1 MTSGSSETASKGEL
15 GRMTVT
21 YRPEQ
26 IQAVRQLQNGSI
38 LAGGVG
44 SGKTLTSLAWYL
56 TSVCNAA
63 SFKEG
68 GSLARKK
75 VKGSP
80 TLYVITTAKKRDSLE
95 WEEEAARLG
104 LSTDPACSFTGSSIV
119 VDSWNNIGKYSDREH
134 AVFFFDEQR
143 ASGSGRWVKEFLKI
157 TKKNTWLL
165 LSATPGD
172 VWMDYL
178 PVFMAHGFF
187 RTRTEFMEDHV
198 IFDRFAKY
206 PKVKRYIGEA
216 KLQRLR
222 RSILVE
228 MPVERH
234 TTRER
239 ETVYCDYDRDLYKW
253 VVKNRMDPWT
263 EEPLR
268 DAGGVCRI
276 LRKVVSDNDWR
287 SEQAKRILSSNE
299 RVIVFYNYNYELDR
313 ILAVAESL
321 GLPTAQWNG
330 HRHDAIPGGD
340 RWIYICQYTSAAE
353 GWNCTS
359 TDTVLFWSLNYSWRV
374 TEQCEGRID
383 RLNTPYSRL
392 KYYFLESHSSIDEA
406 VRRSLSSKKV
416 FNERAFVG

>member
-1 MTSGSSETASKGEL
+1 
-15 GRMTVT
+15 MTVT

-68 GSLARKK
+68 GSLAKKK

-157 TKKNTWLL
+157 TRKNTWLL

-253 VVKNRMDPWT
+253 VAKNRMDPWT

-287 SEQAKRILSSNE
+287 SAEAKRILSSNE

-330 HRHDAIPGGD
+330 HRHDAIPAEP
-340 RWIYICQYTSAAE
+340 RWVYICQYTSAAE

>member
-1 MTSGSSETASKGEL
+1 
-15 GRMTVT
+15 MTVT

-63 SFKEG
+63 SFKKG
-68 GSLARKK
+68 GSLAKKK

-157 TKKNTWLL
+157 TRKNTWLL

-239 ETVYCDYDRDLYKW
+239 ETVYCDYDHDLYKW

-263 EEPLR
+263 DEPLR

-330 HRHDAIPGGD
+330 HRHDAIPAEH
-340 RWIYICQYTSAAE
+340 RWVYICQYTSAAE
-353 GWNCTS
+353 GCNCTS

-406 VRRSLSSKKV
+406 VRRSLGSKKV

>member
-1 MTSGSSETASKGEL
+1 MS
-15 GRMTVT
+15 VT

-63 SFKEG
+63 SFKKG
-68 GSLARKK
+68 GSLAKKK

-157 TKKNTWLL
+157 TRKNTWLL

-239 ETVYCDYDRDLYKW
+239 ETVYCDYDHDLYKW

-321 GLPTAQWNG
+321 GLSTAQWNG
-330 HRHDAIPGGD
+330 HRHDVIPAEP
-340 RWIYICQYTSAAE
+340 RWVYICQYTSAAE

>member
-1 MTSGSSETASKGEL
+1 
-15 GRMTVT
+15 MTVT

-63 SFKEG
+63 SFKKG
-68 GSLARKK
+68 GSLAKKK

-104 LSTDPACSFTGSSIV
+104 LSTDPTCSFAGSSIV

-157 TKKNTWLL
+157 TRKNTWLL

-268 DAGGVCRI
+268 DASGVCRI

-330 HRHDAIPGGD
+330 HRHDAIPAES
-340 RWIYICQYTSAAE
+340 RWVYICQYTSAAE

>member
-1 MTSGSSETASKGEL
+1 
-15 GRMTVT
+15 MTVT

-63 SFKEG
+63 SFKKG
-68 GSLARKK
+68 GSLAKKK

-119 VDSWNNIGKYSDREH
+119 VDSWNNIRKYSDREH

-157 TKKNTWLL
+157 TRKNTWLL

-287 SEQAKRILSSNE
+287 SEQAKRILAGNE

-330 HRHDAIPGGD
+330 HRHDAIPAEP
-340 RWIYICQYTSAAE
+340 RWVYICQYTSAAE

>member
-1 MTSGSSETASKGEL
+1 
-15 GRMTVT
+15 MTVV

-63 SFKEG
+63 SFEKG
-68 GSLARKK
+68 GSLAKKK

-157 TKKNTWLL
+157 TRKNTWLL

-228 MPVERH
+228 MRVERH

-239 ETVYCDYDRDLYKW
+239 ESVYCDYDRDLYKW
-253 VVKNRMDPWT
+253 VVKNRIDPWT

-330 HRHDAIPGGD
+330 HRHDAIPAEP
-340 RWIYICQYTSAAE
+340 RWVYICQYTSAAE

>member
-1 MTSGSSETASKGEL
+1 
-15 GRMTVT
+15 MTVT

-63 SFKEG
+63 SFKKG
-68 GSLARKK
+68 GSLAKKK

-80 TLYVITTAKKRDSLE
+80 TLYIITTAKKRDSLE

-157 TKKNTWLL
+157 TRKNTWLL

-287 SEQAKRILSSNE
+287 SAEAKRILSSNE

-330 HRHDAIPGGD
+330 HRHDAIPAEP
-340 RWIYICQYTSAAE
+340 RWVYICQYTSAAE

-406 VRRSLSSKKV
+406 VRRSLSSKKA

>member
-1 MTSGSSETASKGEL
+1 MSRKGNTL
-15 GRMTVT
+15 TMTVT

-63 SFKEG
+63 SFEKG
-68 GSLARKK
+68 GSLAKKK

-157 TKKNTWLL
+157 TRKNTWLL

-330 HRHDAIPGGD
+330 HRHDAIPAEP
-340 RWIYICQYTSAAE
+340 RWVYICQYTSAAE

>member
-1 MTSGSSETASKGEL
+1 
-15 GRMTVT
+15 MTVT

-63 SFKEG
+63 LFKKG
-68 GSLARKK
+68 GSLAKKK

-104 LSTDPACSFTGSSIV
+104 LSTDSDCSFTGSAIV

-157 TKKNTWLL
+157 TRKNTWLL

-313 ILAVAESL
+313 ILAVSESL

-330 HRHDAIPGGD
+330 HRHDAIPAEP
-340 RWIYICQYTSAAE
+340 RWVYICQYTSAAE

>member
-1 MTSGSSETASKGEL
+1 MDLRIMSRKENTLT
-15 GRMTVT
+15 MTVT

-63 SFKEG
+63 SFKKG
-68 GSLARKK
+68 GSLAKKK
-75 VKGSP
+75 VNGSP
-80 TLYVITTAKKRDSLE
+80 MLYVITTAKKRDSLE

-104 LSTDPACSFTGSSIV
+104 LSTDPECSFTGSSIV

-330 HRHDAIPGGD
+330 HRHDAIPAEP
-340 RWIYICQYTSAAE
+340 RWVYICQYTSAAE

-416 FNERAFVG
+416 FNERVFVG

>member
-1 MTSGSSETASKGEL
+1 
-15 GRMTVT
+15 MTVT

-63 SFKEG
+63 SFEKG
-68 GSLARKK
+68 GSLAKKK

-134 AVFFFDEQR
+134 AVFFFVEQR
-143 ASGSGRWVKEFLKI
+143 ASGSGRCVKESLKM
-157 TKKNTWLL
+157 TEKNTWLL

-330 HRHDAIPGGD
+330 HRHDAIPAEP
-340 RWIYICQYTSAAE
+340 RWVYICQYTSAAE

-392 KYYFLESHSSIDEA
+392 KYYFLESDSSIDKA

>member
-1 MTSGSSETASKGEL
+1 
-15 GRMTVT
+15 MTVV

-63 SFKEG
+63 SFKKG
-68 GSLARKK
+68 GSLAKKK

-239 ETVYCDYDRDLYKW
+239 ETVYCGYDRDLYKW

-287 SEQAKRILSSNE
+287 SEQAKRILSSNA

-313 ILAVAESL
+313 ILAVAEGL

-330 HRHDAIPGGD
+330 HRHDAIPAEP
-340 RWIYICQYTSAAE
+340 RWVYICQYTSAAE

>member
-1 MTSGSSETASKGEL
+1 VA
-15 GRMTVT
+15 VV

-26 IQAVRQLQNGSI
+26 IQAVRQLRSGSI

-63 SFKEG
+63 SFKKG
-68 GSLARKK
+68 GSLACKK

-104 LSTDPACSFTGSSIV
+104 LSTDPDCSLTGSAIV

-143 ASGSGRWVKEFLKI
+143 ASGSGRWAKEFLKI
-157 TKKNTWLL
+157 AKKNMWLM

-172 VWMDYL
+172 VWMDYV

-187 RTRTEFMEDHV
+187 RTRTEFMDDHV
-198 IFDRFAKY
+198 QFDRFAKY
-206 PKVKRYIGEA
+206 PRVKKYLGIA
-216 KLQRLR
+216 KLERLR

-234 TTRER
+234 TTRVR
-239 ETVYCDYDRDLYKW
+239 KTIPCGYDKKLYDW
-253 VVKNRMDPWT
+253 VMKNRMDPWKN
-263 EEPLR
+263 EPLR

-287 SEQAKRILSSNE
+287 SEQAFKFLSTNE
-299 RVIVFYNYNYELDR
+299 RVIVFYNYDYELER
-313 ILAVAESL
+313 ILAVADRT
-321 GLPTAQWNG
+321 GHPTAQWNG
-330 HRHDAIPGGD
+330 HRHDELPRGR

-383 RLNTPYSRL
+383 RLNTPYSEL
-392 KYYFLESHSSIDEA
+392 KYYFLESDSGIDKA
-406 VRRSLSSKKV
+406 VRKSLGRKKIFNEKAFERSLPVS
-416 FNERAFVG
+416 N

>member
-1 MTSGSSETASKGEL
+1 
-15 GRMTVT
+15 MTVT

-56 TSVCNAA
+56 TSVCTAA
-63 SFKEG
+63 SFKKG
-68 GSLARKK
+68 GSLAKKK

-276 LRKVVSDNDWR
+276 LRKVVGDNDWR

-321 GLPTAQWNG
+321 RLPTAQWNG
-330 HRHDAIPGGD
+330 HRHDAIPAEP
-340 RWIYICQYTSAAE
+340 RWVYICQYTSAAE

>member
-1 MTSGSSETASKGEL
+1 
-15 GRMTVT
+15 MTVV

-26 IQAVRQLQNGSI
+26 IKAVRQLQNGSI

-63 SFKEG
+63 SFKKG
-68 GSLARKK
+68 GSLAKKK

-178 PVFMAHGFF
+178 PVFMAHEFF

-239 ETVYCDYDRDLYKW
+239 ESVYCDYDRALYKW

-276 LRKVVSDNDWR
+276 LRKVVSNNDWR

-330 HRHDAIPGGD
+330 HRHDAIPAES
-340 RWIYICQYTSAAE
+340 RWVYICQYTSAAE

-406 VRRSLSSKKV
+406 IRRSLSSKRV

>member
-1 MTSGSSETASKGEL
+1 MS
-15 GRMTVT
+15 VT

-63 SFKEG
+63 SFKKG
-68 GSLARKK
+68 GSLAKKK

-104 LSTDPACSFTGSSIV
+104 LSTDPDCSFTGSAIV

-157 TKKNTWLL
+157 TRKNAWLL

-299 RVIVFYNYNYELDR
+299 RVILFYNYNYELDR

-330 HRHDAIPGGD
+330 HRHDAIPAEP
-340 RWIYICQYTSAAE
+340 RWVYICQYTSAAE

>member
-1 MTSGSSETASKGEL
+1 
-15 GRMTVT
+15 MTVV

-63 SFKEG
+63 SFKKG
-68 GSLARKK
+68 GSLAKKK

-157 TKKNTWLL
+157 TRKNTWLL

-239 ETVYCDYDRDLYKW
+239 ETVYCDYDRELYKW

-287 SEQAKRILSSNE
+287 SEQAKCILSSNE

-321 GLPTAQWNG
+321 GVPTAQWNG
-330 HRHDAIPGGD
+330 YRHDAIPAEP

-392 KYYFLESHSSIDEA
+392 KYYFLESDSSIDKA

>member
-1 MTSGSSETASKGEL
+1 
-15 GRMTVT
+15 MTVT

-26 IQAVRQLQNGSI
+26 IQAVRQLRNGSI

-63 SFKEG
+63 SFKKG
-68 GSLARKK
+68 GSLAKKK

-157 TKKNTWLL
+157 TRKNTWLL

-187 RTRTEFMEDHV
+187 RTRTEFMEEHV
-198 IFDRFAKY
+198 IFDRFVKY

-234 TTRER
+234 TTRMR

-287 SEQAKRILSSNE
+287 SAEAKRILASNE

-313 ILAVAESL
+313 ILTVAESL

-330 HRHDAIPGGD
+330 HRHDAIPGGT
-340 RWIYICQYTSAAE
+340 RWVYICQYTSAAE

-359 TDTVLFWSLNYSWRV
+359 TDKVLFWSLNYSWRV

-392 KYYFLESHSSIDEA
+392 KYYFLESDSSIDKA
-406 VRRSLSSKKV
+406 VRRSLGLKKV

>member
-1 MTSGSSETASKGEL
+1 
-15 GRMTVT
+15 MTVV

-63 SFKEG
+63 SFKKG
-68 GSLARKK
+68 GSLVKKK

-95 WEEEAARLG
+95 WEGEAARLG

-157 TKKNTWLL
+157 TRKNTWLL

-287 SEQAKRILSSNE
+287 SAQAKRILSSNE

-330 HRHDAIPGGD
+330 HRHDAIPAES
-340 RWIYICQYTSAAE
+340 RWVYICQYTSAAE

-392 KYYFLESHSSIDEA
+392 RYYFLESHSSIDEA

>member
-1 MTSGSSETASKGEL
+1 
-15 GRMTVT
+15 MTVT

-63 SFKEG
+63 SFKKG
-68 GSLARKK
+68 GSLAKKK

-157 TKKNTWLL
+157 TRKNTWLL

-263 EEPLR
+263 EEPIR

-287 SEQAKRILSSNE
+287 SEQAKCILSSNE

-330 HRHDAIPGGD
+330 HRHDAIPAEP
-340 RWIYICQYTSAAE
+340 RWVYICQYTSAAE

>member
-1 MTSGSSETASKGEL
+1 
-15 GRMTVT
+15 MTVV

-63 SFKEG
+63 SFKKG
-68 GSLARKK
+68 GSLAKRK

-157 TKKNTWLL
+157 VKKNTWLL

-198 IFDRFAKY
+198 IFDRFTKY

-216 KLQRLR
+216 KLHRLR

-330 HRHDAIPGGD
+330 HRHDAIPAEP
-340 RWIYICQYTSAAE
+340 RWVYICQYTSAAE

>member
-1 MTSGSSETASKGEL
+1 
-15 GRMTVT
+15 MTVT

-63 SFKEG
+63 SFKKG
-68 GSLARKK
+68 GSLAKKK

-157 TKKNTWLL
+157 TRKNTWLL

-239 ETVYCDYDRDLYKW
+239 ETVYCNYDRDLYKW

-287 SEQAKRILSSNE
+287 SAEAKRILSSNE

-321 GLPTAQWNG
+321 RLPTAQWNG
-330 HRHDAIPGGD
+330 HRHDAIPAEP
-340 RWIYICQYTSAAE
+340 RWVYICQYTSAAE

-392 KYYFLESHSSIDEA
+392 KYYFLESHSSIDGA

>member
-1 MTSGSSETASKGEL
+1 
-15 GRMTVT
+15 MTVV

-63 SFKEG
+63 SFEKG
-68 GSLARKK
+68 GSLVKKK

-187 RTRTEFMEDHV
+187 RTRTAFMEDHV

-239 ETVYCDYDRDLYKW
+239 ETVYCDYDRDLYKC

-321 GLPTAQWNG
+321 GVPTAQWNG

>member
-1 MTSGSSETASKGEL
+1 
-15 GRMTVT
+15 MTVT

-63 SFKEG
+63 SFKKG
-68 GSLARKK
+68 GSLAKKK

-157 TKKNTWLL
+157 TRKNTWLL

-287 SEQAKRILSSNE
+287 SAEAKRILSSNE

-321 GLPTAQWNG
+321 RLPTAQWNG
-330 HRHDAIPGGD
+330 HRHDAIPAEP
-340 RWIYICQYTSAAE
+340 RWVYICQYTSAAE

-392 KYYFLESHSSIDEA
+392 RYYFLESHSSIDEA

>member
-1 MTSGSSETASKGEL
+1 
-15 GRMTVT
+15 MTVT

-44 SGKTLTSLAWYL
+44 SGKTLTSLAWYI

-63 SFKEG
+63 SFKKG
-68 GSLARKK
+68 GSLAKKK

-157 TKKNTWLL
+157 VKKNTWLL

-239 ETVYCDYDRDLYKW
+239 ETVYCDYDRDLYRW

-299 RVIVFYNYNYELDR
+299 RVIVFYNYNYELNR

-330 HRHDAIPGGD
+330 HRHDAIPAEP
-340 RWIYICQYTSAAE
+340 RWVYICQYTSAAE
-353 GWNCTS
+353 GWNCIS

-406 VRRSLSSKKV
+406 VRRSLSLKRV

>member
-1 MTSGSSETASKGEL
+1 
-15 GRMTVT
+15 MTVV

-26 IQAVRQLQNGSI
+26 IQAVRQLKNGSI

-44 SGKTLTSLAWYL
+44 SGKTLASLAWYL

-63 SFKEG
+63 SFKKG
-68 GSLARKK
+68 GSLTKK
-75 VKGSP
+75 RVKSSP

-104 LSTDPACSFTGSSIV
+104 LSTDPDCSFTGSRIV

-157 TKKNTWLL
+157 TRKNTWLL

-330 HRHDAIPGGD
+330 HRHDTIPGGD

>member
-1 MTSGSSETASKGEL
+1 
-15 GRMTVT
+15 MTVT

-63 SFKEG
+63 SFKKG
-68 GSLARKK
+68 GSLIKKK

-95 WEEEAARLG
+95 WEEEAACLG

-330 HRHDAIPGGD
+330 HRHDAIPAEP
-340 RWIYICQYTSAAE
+340 RWVYICQYTSAAE

-416 FNERAFVG
+416 FNERAFIG

>member
-1 MTSGSSETASKGEL
+1 
-15 GRMTVT
+15 MTVT

-63 SFKEG
+63 SFEKG
-68 GSLARKK
+68 GSLAKNK

-157 TKKNTWLL
+157 TRKNTWLL

-187 RTRTEFMEDHV
+187 RTRTEFLEDHV

-239 ETVYCDYDRDLYKW
+239 ESVYCDYDRDLYKW

-330 HRHDAIPGGD
+330 HRHDAIPAEP
-340 RWIYICQYTSAAE
+340 RWVYICQYTSAAE

>member
-1 MTSGSSETASKGEL
+1 
-15 GRMTVT
+15 MTVV

-63 SFKEG
+63 SFKKG
-68 GSLARKK
+68 GSLAKKK

-119 VDSWNNIGKYSDREH
+119 VDSWNNIGKYSDREY

-157 TKKNTWLL
+157 TRKNTWLL

-330 HRHDAIPGGD
+330 HRHDAIPAES
-340 RWIYICQYTSAAE
+340 RWVYICQYTSAAE

-392 KYYFLESHSSIDEA
+392 RYYFLESHSSIDEA

>member
-1 MTSGSSETASKGEL
+1 MSRKENALT
-15 GRMTVT
+15 MTVT

-63 SFKEG
+63 SFKKG
-68 GSLARKK
+68 GSLAKKK

-157 TKKNTWLL
+157 TRKNTWLL

-253 VVKNRMDPWT
+253 VMKNRMDPWT

-330 HRHDAIPGGD
+330 HRHDAIPAEP
-340 RWIYICQYTSAAE
+340 RWVYICQYTSAAE

>member
-1 MTSGSSETASKGEL
+1 
-15 GRMTVT
+15 MTVT

-56 TSVCNAA
+56 ASVCNAA
-63 SFKEG
+63 SFKKG
-68 GSLARKK
+68 GSLAKKK

-157 TKKNTWLL
+157 TRKNTWLL

-239 ETVYCDYDRDLYKW
+239 ETVYCDYDHDLYKW

-330 HRHDAIPGGD
+330 HRHDAIPAES
-340 RWIYICQYTSAAE
+340 RWVYICQYTSAAE

-416 FNERAFVG
+416 FNERAFIG

>member
-1 MTSGSSETASKGEL
+1 
-15 GRMTVT
+15 MTVV

-63 SFKEG
+63 SFKKG

-75 VKGSP
+75 VKDSP

-119 VDSWNNIGKYSDREH
+119 VDSWNNIRKYSDREH

-157 TKKNTWLL
+157 TRKNTWLL

-287 SEQAKRILSSNE
+287 SAEAKRILSSNE

-313 ILAVAESL
+313 ILDVAESL
-321 GLPTAQWNG
+321 GVPTAQWNG
-330 HRHDAIPGGD
+330 HRHDAIPAEP
-340 RWIYICQYTSAAE
+340 RWVYICQYTSAAE

>member
-1 MTSGSSETASKGEL
+1 
-15 GRMTVT
+15 MTVT

-63 SFKEG
+63 SFRKG
-68 GSLARKK
+68 GSLIKKK

-119 VDSWNNIGKYSDREH
+119 VDSWNNIRKYSDREH

-157 TKKNTWLL
+157 TRKNTWLL

-330 HRHDAIPGGD
+330 HRHDAIPAEP
-340 RWIYICQYTSAAE
+340 RWVYICQYTSAAE

>member
-1 MTSGSSETASKGEL
+1 
-15 GRMTVT
+15 MTVT

-56 TSVCNAA
+56 MSVCNAA
-63 SFKEG
+63 SFKKG
-68 GSLARKK
+68 GSLAKKK

-157 TKKNTWLL
+157 TRKNTWLL

-198 IFDRFAKY
+198 IFDRVAKY

-313 ILAVAESL
+313 IIAVAESL

-330 HRHDAIPGGD
+330 HRHDAIPAEP
-340 RWIYICQYTSAAE
+340 RWVYICQYTSAAE

-392 KYYFLESHSSIDEA
+392 KYYFLESDSSIDKA

>member
-1 MTSGSSETASKGEL
+1 
-15 GRMTVT
+15 MTVT

-63 SFKEG
+63 SFKKG
-68 GSLARKK
+68 GSLAKKK

-157 TKKNTWLL
+157 TRKNTWLL

-187 RTRTEFMEDHV
+187 RTRTEFLDEHV
-198 IFDRFAKY
+198 IFDRFVKY

-228 MPVERH
+228 MPMERH
-234 TTRER
+234 TTRIR
-239 ETVYCDYDRDLYKW
+239 KTIYCDYDHDLYKW

-263 EEPLR
+263 NEPLR

-287 SEQAKRILSSNE
+287 SDETLRLLASHE
-299 RVIVFYNYNYELDR
+299 RVIVFYNYDYELER
-313 ILAVAESL
+313 ILAVAARDGRPS
-321 GLPTAQWNG
+321 AQWNG
-330 HRHDAIPGGD
+330 HRHDPVPGGE

-353 GWNCTS
+353 GWNCTR
-359 TDTVLFWSLNYSWRV
+359 TDTILFWSLNYSWRV

-383 RLNTPYSRL
+383 RLNTPYFRL
-392 KYYFLESHSSIDEA
+392 TYYFLESDSSIDKA

>member
-1 MTSGSSETASKGEL
+1 
-15 GRMTVT
+15 MTVV

-63 SFKEG
+63 SFKKG
-68 GSLARKK
+68 GSLAKKK

-157 TKKNTWLL
+157 TRKNTWLL

-330 HRHDAIPGGD
+330 RRHDAIPAEP
-340 RWIYICQYTSAAE
+340 RWVYICQYTSAAE

-392 KYYFLESHSSIDEA
+392 RYYFLESHSSIDEA

>member
-1 MTSGSSETASKGEL
+1 
-15 GRMTVT
+15 MTVT

-63 SFKEG
+63 SFKKG
-68 GSLARKK
+68 GSLAKKK

-104 LSTDPACSFTGSSIV
+104 LSTDPTCSFTGSSIV

-157 TKKNTWLL
+157 TRKNTWLL

-239 ETVYCDYDRDLYKW
+239 ETVYCNYDRDLYKW
-253 VVKNRMDPWT
+253 VVNNRMDPWT

-287 SEQAKRILSSNE
+287 SAEAKRILASNE

-330 HRHDAIPGGD
+330 HRHDAIPAEP
-340 RWIYICQYTSAAE
+340 RWVYICQYTSAAE

-392 KYYFLESHSSIDEA
+392 RYYFLESHSSIDEA
-406 VRRSLSSKKV
+406 VRRSLSSKRV

>member
-1 MTSGSSETASKGEL
+1 
-15 GRMTVT
+15 MTVT

-63 SFKEG
+63 SFKKG
-68 GSLARKK
+68 GSLAKKK

-157 TKKNTWLL
+157 TRKNTWLL

-178 PVFMAHGFF
+178 PVFMAHEFF

-287 SEQAKRILSSNE
+287 SAEAKRILSSNE

-330 HRHDAIPGGD
+330 HRHDAIPAES
-340 RWIYICQYTSAAE
+340 RWVYICQYTSAAE

-392 KYYFLESHSSIDEA
+392 RYYFLESHSSIDEA

>member
-1 MTSGSSETASKGEL
+1 
-15 GRMTVT
+15 MTVA

-63 SFKEG
+63 SFKKG
-68 GSLARKK
+68 GSLAKKK

-157 TKKNTWLL
+157 VKKNTWLL

-299 RVIVFYNYNYELDR
+299 RVIVFYNYNYELNR

-321 GLPTAQWNG
+321 GLPTVQWNG
-330 HRHDAIPGGD
+330 HRHDAIPAES
-340 RWIYICQYTSAAE
+340 RWVYICQYTSAAE

-392 KYYFLESHSSIDEA
+392 KYYFLESKSSIDEA
-406 VRRSLSSKKV
+406 VRRSLNSKRV
-416 FNERAFVG
+416 FNEGAFVG